1 MHILSRISLDKVN
14 RKLEWFDNSFDRFD
28 MFRSWI
34 FNTCDSSPDND
45 YGGNNYNGF
54 TDAYFNSNSK
64 INSNTNIDS
73 NTNIKANDNNNMNN
87 NVNNNIKN
95 NMNNNSS
102 YTELLLIS
110 DDLNVGTGEMQRK
123 IKKAYWRNKIA
134 NRDLKPSP
142 IVIVPPPLSPL
153 SHTSSS
159 SSIIPLSLFSQPLS
173 QSLSQSQ
180 PLPQSQSLSQSRS
193 QSQTKIDENQ
203 NRIKVLIYQRDSSR
217 TISNLEEARTVLQ
230 STLGSKWDVQT
241 IIHSEK
247 ISPCT
252 MINNVRTATVLITPH
267 GFQSILLLFQP
278 YSSVL
283 IEIHPSYYLKQEVY
297 GFIQAGFR
305 QNFNLARSYLA
316 EESVPLT
323 FISKCVINIL
333 TFFNFL
339 SHDCMHSCLCRNI
352 ARRQDVFVSK
362 NFMQRSA
369 AFLSSHFIV

>member
-1 MHILSRISLDKVN
+1 M
-14 RKLEWFDNSFDRFD
+14 
-28 MFRSWI
+28 
-34 FNTCDSSPDND
+34 
-45 YGGNNYNGF
+45 NN
-54 TDAYFNSNSK
+54 
-64 INSNTNIDS
+64 I
-73 NTNIKANDNNNMNN
+73 NNNKISNN
-87 NVNNNIKN
+87 N
-95 NMNNNSS
+95 S

-142 IVIVPPPLSPL
+142 IVIIPPPLSPL
-153 SHTSSS
+153 SHSASSS
-159 SSIIPLSLFSQPLS
+159 SLLSLSLFSQPLS
-173 QSLSQSQ
+173 QSPSQSQ
-180 PLPQSQSLSQSRS
+180 S

-230 STLGSKWDVQT
+230 STLGVKWDVQT

-247 ISPCT
+247 ISPCA

>member
-45 YGGNNYNGF
+45 LNGY

-64 INSNTNIDS
+64 INSNSNIDS
-73 NTNIKANDNNNMNN
+73 STNIKANMNN
-87 NVNNNIKN
+87 NINNNNIN
-95 NMNNNSS
+95 DNSS
-102 YTELLLIS
+102 DTELLEIS

-180 PLPQSQSLSQSRS
+180 PLPQSLSQSRS

-230 STLGSKWDVQT
+230 STLGTRWEVQT

-247 ISPCT
+247 ISPCA